1 MPLTLPKIPR
11 LEKFCFCMDVHT
23 GVKSCTLS
31 LIILWIIYALGALFG
46 NNASTGNSIWAVIWC
61 VANVAA
67 YVLVILAMR
76 KSNKMFIIPAVIIS
90 VFNVIVGI
98 IQAIIAFA
106 SLWIISAIIIL
117 IIVGITAYYT
127 LGLKTVYDDISSAT
141 AAAAEPTAEPPADM
155 KSVNKELNQIL
166 NV

>member
-46 NNASTGNSIWAVIWC
+46 KSSTGNSIWAVIWC

-76 KSNKMFIIPAVIIS
+76 KSNKMFIIPALIIS

-127 LGLKTVYDDISSAT
+127 LGLKTVYDDISSAGP
-141 AAAAEPTAEPPADM
+141 AAAEPAADI
-155 KSVNKELNQIL
+155 KPQTVNP
-166 NV
+166 V